1 MFTADMTGIST
12 PAGWKV
18 HEWIWRDSLD
28 GISARISDI
37 DYLYSTSI
45 DTEEVK
51 KIIKKY
57 DIKGTGVRLLL
68 LRSCPRSW

>member
-1 MFTADMTGIST
+1 MNGYGETAF
-12 PAGWKV
+12 
-18 HEWIWRDSLD
+18 D

-37 DYLYSTSI
+37 DYLYSTST

-57 DIKGTGVRLLL
+57 DIEYIFFGIRELEKYGNSSKRKT
-68 LRSCPRSW
+68 